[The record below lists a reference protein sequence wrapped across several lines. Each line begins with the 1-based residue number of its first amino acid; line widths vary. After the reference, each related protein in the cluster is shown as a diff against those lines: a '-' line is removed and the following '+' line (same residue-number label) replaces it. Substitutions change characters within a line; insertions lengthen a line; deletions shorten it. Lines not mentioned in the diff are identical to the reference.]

1 MGSIEVSFEYLRDL
15 QKRHGLTVREVARR
29 SRVLADALH
38 QPRLA
43 FQHQAMSGWLNGKRK
58 PTYEHR
64 RALALIFQVSLEE
77 LSRGLDGPL
86 DPNSAGAVLKPVIVH
101 VRGNK
106 QLFRHHASLPS
117 SLDLT
122 RPAVYRRWTDL
133 FQPWP
138 AALIR
143 HFREINHDLFGWIPD
158 NSAGPLIAH
167 PRSLVLVNTSAAHL
181 EEAEAVQKRIWF
193 IYVPGGNL
201 DVGIAHR
208 EGRSLVL
215 SKFDHDHSTLSKKYP
230 LSRIDIVG
238 HVTGKIMFHLDV
250 L

>member
-1 MGSIEVSFEYLRDL
+1 MSMKRLQDALYDLRT
-15 QKRHGLTVREVARR
+15 RSGLSVREIARR
-29 SRVLADALH
+29 SRVLAEALH
-38 QPRLA
+38 EPRLA

-58 PTYEHR
+58 PTIEHR
-64 RALALIFQVSLEE
+64 KALALIFQISLEE
-77 LSRGLDGPL
+77 LNNCLDGPL
-86 DPNSAGAVLKPVIVH
+86 DQARANAILKQVLVH

-106 QLFRHHASLPS
+106 QSFKHKATLKS
-117 SLDLT
+117 SLDIS
-122 RPAVYRRWTDL
+122 RPAVYRHWTDL

-138 AALIR
+138 GALMR
-143 HFREINHDLFGWIPD
+143 HFREIDHDLFGWIPD

-167 PRSLVLVNTSAAHL
+167 PRSLVPVNTSAAHL

-193 IYVPGGNL
+193 VYVPGGDL

-215 SKFDHDHSTLSKKYP
+215 SKFNHGHTALIKKYP
-230 LSRIDIVG
+230 LSRVDIVG
-238 HVTGKIMFHLDV
+238 HVTGKVLFHLDE

>member
-1 MGSIEVSFEYLRDL
+1 MPTEYLHNLHSRS
-15 QKRHGLTVREVARR
+15 GLSIREVARR
-29 SRVLADALH
+29 SRVLAEGLH
-38 QPRLA
+38 EPRLA

-58 PTYEHR
+58 PTVEHR
-64 RALALIFQVSLEE
+64 KTLSLIFRISLEE
-77 LSRGLDGPL
+77 LSKGLDGPL
-86 DPNSAGAVLKPVIVH
+86 DQASADAVLKPVLVH

-106 QLFRHHASLPS
+106 QSFEHKATLPS
-117 SLDLT
+117 SLDIS
-122 RPAVYRRWTDL
+122 RPAVYRHWTDL
-133 FQPWP
+133 FQPRP
-138 AALIR
+138 GALIK

-158 NSAGPLIAH
+158 NCAGPLIAH
-167 PRSLVLVNTSAAHL
+167 PHSLVPVNTSAAHL

-193 IYVPGGNL
+193 VYVPGGDL

-215 SKFDHDHSTLSKKYP
+215 SKFNHDHSPLSKKYP

-238 HVTGKIMFHLDV
+238 HVTGKVLFHLDM

>member
-1 MGSIEVSFEYLRDL
+1 MPKEYLKDL
-15 QKRHGLTVREVARR
+15 QNRSGLSVREVARR
-29 SRVLADALH
+29 SRVLAEALH
-38 QPRLA
+38 EPRLA

-58 PTYEHR
+58 PTIEHR
-64 RALALIFQVSLEE
+64 KALALIFQISLEE
-77 LSRGLDGPL
+77 LNGGLDGPL
-86 DPNSAGAVLKPVIVH
+86 DQASADAVLKPVLVH

-106 QLFRHHASLPS
+106 QSFEHKATLPS
-117 SLDLT
+117 SLDIS
-122 RPAVYRRWTDL
+122 RPAVYRHWTDL

-138 AALIR
+138 GALIR

-158 NSAGPLIAH
+158 NCAVPLIAH
-167 PRSLVLVNTSAAHL
+167 PRSLVPVNTSAAHL

-193 IYVPGGNL
+193 IYVPGGDL

-215 SKFDHDHSTLSKKYP
+215 SKFNHDHSTLSKRYP

-238 HVTGKIMFHLDV
+238 HVTGKVLFHLDM

>member
-1 MGSIEVSFEYLRDL
+1 MSTQCPQNTLHHL
-15 QKRHGLTVREVARR
+15 QNRSGLSVREVARR
-29 SRVLADALH
+29 SRVLAEALH
-38 QPRLA
+38 EPRLA

-58 PTYEHR
+58 PTMQHR
-64 RALALIFQVSLEE
+64 KALALIFQVSLEE
-77 LSRGLDGPL
+77 LNSGLDGPL
-86 DPNSAGAVLKPVIVH
+86 DQASADAVLKPVLVH
-101 VRGNK
+101 VRGNRQSFEHK
-106 QLFRHHASLPS
+106 ATLPS
-117 SLDLT
+117 SLDIS

-133 FQPWP
+133 FHPWP
-138 AALIR
+138 GALIR
-143 HFREINHDLFGWIPD
+143 HFREIDHDLFGWIPD

-167 PRSLVLVNTSAAHL
+167 PRSLVLVNTSAARL

-193 IYVPGGNL
+193 VYVPGGDL

-215 SKFDHDHSTLSKKYP
+215 SKFSHDQSAVSKRYP

-238 HVTGKIMFHLDV
+238 HVTGKILFHLDV